1 MKSWKLRTQLG
12 LGFAVVLLLT
22 CIVGGSGLLSLT
34 NVVRTV
40 SLSRQISAGQEQFAG
55 VREQYYIYL
64 LNSHNTGRDAQAL
77 ARDKVFSALEVLI
90 RDADAHLQSNIS
102 QTTKDALA
110 QLKLQYESYRQAF
123 TLQNEDETKKASL
136 IAPTLQ
142 LFEGYEDL
150 IKTGSFKYEDMVLNY
165 KLYSSNI
172 RSYFERASETSKK
185 ATLASGKKF
194 EESIQEW
201 YKIIENSTSLKEV
214 HGKILERFQK
224 VQPQTLEYFR
234 LVENQLER
242 GKQMQTIDAQ
252 ANAISLKL
260 MEESA
265 QQVEKVNGVSR
276 TFISIALF
284 VAIAMGL
291 FFAWL
296 TTHSIT
302 GPIHDVTAGL
312 RDVAEGEG
320 DLTKRLNITYK
331 NEVGELA
338 SWFNVF
344 IDKMDLVIKEIAA
357 NGGKL
362 GNSAHQLLT
371 ISTAMSEGAE
381 NVSARSATVA
391 DAANRM
397 STSMATVAGASSEAS
412 ENINLVA
419 AAADEM
425 TASVSEIAS
434 NSETARNITEMA
446 VTKTTSASERVNHLG
461 NAATAISKVTEIITE
476 ISAQTN
482 LLALNAT
489 IEAARAGEAGK
500 GFAVVANE
508 IKALAS
514 QTTQA
519 TQDIKSKIGDIQNST
534 QLTIKEIAEIAEVI
548 HKVNSTVALIF
559 TAVQEQSATAKEI
572 AANIS
577 QASAG
582 IQGVNENVG
591 QSSMTATDI
600 AHEINQV
607 SEDAAQMLG
616 SCSHVKDSSD
626 SLNALA
632 EGLNRIV
639 GRFKY

>member
-34 NVVRTV
+34 NVVHTM

-64 LNSHNTGRDAQAL
+64 LNSHNAGRDAQAL
-77 ARDKVFSALEVLI
+77 ARDKVFSSLEVLI
-90 RDADAHLQSNIS
+90 RDADVHLQSNIS
-102 QTTKDALA
+102 QTAKDALA

-123 TLQNEDETKKASL
+123 TLLNEDETKMAAL

-150 IKTGSFKYEDMVLNY
+150 IKDGSFKFEDMMLNY

-172 RSYFERASETSKK
+172 RSYFERASEISKK
-185 ATLASGKKF
+185 ATLASGKKL

-201 YKIIENSTSLKEV
+201 YKVIENSTSLKEV
-214 HGKILERFQK
+214 HGKILARFQK
-224 VQPQTLEYFR
+224 IQPQMLEYFR
-234 LVENQLER
+234 LAESQLER
-242 GKQMQTIDAQ
+242 RKQMQAIDTQ
-252 ANAISLKL
+252 ANAISVKL

-302 GPIHDVTAGL
+302 GPIRDVTAGL

-344 IDKMDLVIKEIAA
+344 IDKMDLVIKEIAG

-362 GNSAHQLLT
+362 GNSAHQLLA
-371 ISTAMSEGAE
+371 ISATMSAGAE
-381 NVSARSATVA
+381 NVAARSTTVA

-397 STSMATVAGASSEAS
+397 SNSMSTVAEASSEAS
-412 ENINLVA
+412 ENIHLVA

-425 TASVSEIAS
+425 TASVSEIAV
-434 NSETARNITEMA
+434 NSENARNITEMA
-446 VTKTTSASERVNHLG
+446 VTKTASASERVNHLG
-461 NAATAISKVTEIITE
+461 SAATAISKVTEIITE

-519 TQDIKSKIGDIQNST
+519 TQDIKSKIGDIQDST
-534 QLTIKEIAEIAEVI
+534 QLTIKEISEIAEVI

-572 AANIS
+572 AANIA
-577 QASAG
+577 QASVG

-591 QSSMTATDI
+591 QSSMAATDI

-607 SEDAAQMLG
+607 SDDAAQMLG
-616 SCSHVKDSSD
+616 SCARVKDSSD

-632 EGLNRIV
+632 EGLNRTV

>member
-34 NVVRTV
+34 NVVHTV
-40 SLSRQISAGQEQFAG
+40 TLSRQISAGQEQFAE

-64 LNSHNTGRDAQAL
+64 LNSHNAGRDAQAL
-77 ARDKVFSALEVLI
+77 ARDKVFSTLEVLI
-90 RDADAHLQSNIS
+90 RDANAHLQSNIS
-102 QTTKDALA
+102 QTAKDALI

-123 TLQNEDETKKASL
+123 TLLNEDETKMAAL

-150 IKTGSFKYEDMVLNY
+150 IKAGSFKFEDMMLNY

-172 RSYFERASETSKK
+172 RSYFERASEISKK
-185 ATLASGKKF
+185 ATLTSGKKL

-201 YKIIENSTSLKEV
+201 YKVIENSSSLKEV
-214 HGKILERFQK
+214 HGKIFERFQK
-224 VQPQTLEYFR
+224 IQPQMLEYFR
-234 LVENQLER
+234 LVESQLER
-242 GKQMQTIDAQ
+242 RKQMQAIDTQ
-252 ANAISLKL
+252 ANAISVKL

-302 GPIHDVTAGL
+302 GPIRDVTAGL

-344 IDKMDLVIKEIAA
+344 IDKMDLVIKEIAG

-362 GNSAHQLLT
+362 GNSAHQLLA
-371 ISTAMSEGAE
+371 ISATMSAGAE
-381 NVSARSATVA
+381 NVAARSTTVA

-397 STSMATVAGASSEAS
+397 SNSMSTVAEASSEAS

-425 TASVSEIAS
+425 TASVSQIAV
-434 NSETARNITEMA
+434 NSENARNITEMA
-446 VTKTTSASERVNHLG
+446 VTKTASASERVNHLG
-461 NAATAISKVTEIITE
+461 SAATAISKVTEIITE

-519 TQDIKSKIGDIQNST
+519 TQDIKSKIGDIQDST
-534 QLTIKEIAEIAEVI
+534 QLTIKEISEIAEVI

-572 AANIS
+572 AANIA
-577 QASAG
+577 QASVG

-591 QSSMTATDI
+591 QSSMAATDI

-607 SEDAAQMLG
+607 SDDAAQMLG
-616 SCSHVKDSSD
+616 SCARVKDSSD

-632 EGLNRIV
+632 EGLNRTV